1 MGKLLKTMVVVLLI
15 FSIGALALGIL
26 LFNKR
31 ELLKGR
37 TQKLERTIIALGTTV
52 ETQAAEPRAA
62 VYPAKDVSDCTAQ
75 QLDTPERSD
84 FWDRY
89 KSNLEV
95 QDSPKLDLNPKKV
108 QLMQYYQLDP
118 VTLQP
123 TRDPTTGLKMTS
135 GPGTMQEILDDQL
148 AKSAAQLAR
157 LNETRQQLTDLRE
170 ELVRSITELNERK
183 GTLRARLKDIV
194 DLNGKIAGLEAKIR
208 QLEGEIDG
216 LKQEKRA
223 LETQVADLQGQ
234 VDKANQEKAD
244 LEELNNK
251 LKKEIK
257 DLREGKGVTPQPTM
271 ASGEV
276 IQRIVRMEPGDKG
289 EVLAVNPTW
298 NFVVVKLSDE
308 CLGEVF
314 DEQGI
319 LTPVELYVKRAPA
332 KEGKEDKFITKI
344 RLIQASRSQKVGIAD
359 ILSDWQQAPVQD
371 GDVIFR

>member
-1 MGKLLKTMVVVLLI
+1 
-15 FSIGALALGIL
+15 
-26 LFNKR
+26 
-31 ELLKGR
+31 
-37 TQKLERTIIALGTTV
+37 
-52 ETQAAEPRAA
+52 
-62 VYPAKDVSDCTAQ
+62 
-75 QLDTPERSD
+75 
-84 FWDRY
+84 
-89 KSNLEV
+89 
-95 QDSPKLDLNPKKV
+95 
-108 QLMQYYQLDP
+108 MQYYQLDP